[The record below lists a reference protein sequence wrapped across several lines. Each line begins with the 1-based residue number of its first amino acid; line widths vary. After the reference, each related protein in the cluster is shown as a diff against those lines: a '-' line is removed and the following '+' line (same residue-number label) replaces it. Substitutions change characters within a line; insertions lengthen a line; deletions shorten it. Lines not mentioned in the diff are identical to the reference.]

1 MNDHIPST
9 RLWGAAATAG
19 DLSTWILILFFFF
32 LQEENSGAICEQNPV
47 LAPA

>member
-1 MNDHIPST
+1 MNGHIPST
-9 RLWGAAATAG
+9 RLWGAATAG
-19 DLSTWILILFFFF
+19 SLSTWILILFFF